1 MADEAPDER
10 RFTAIYGECRQRVWA
25 YAASRVGRQDAD
37 EVVAETFT
45 IAWRRLPDVPEPPL
59 PWLLG
64 VARNVL
70 RAGHRAEARRA
81 AFAAELGRWTAAADP
96 GGDIAEDVTDRLA
109 VLRAMAALPEGD
121 QEILVLIA
129 WQGLS
134 PRDAARVV
142 GCSPAALRVR
152 LHRARRRLVRAAEET
167 HDTPQERPRRA
178 TGRRPQGHR
187 TMPAGTPASAHEG
200 PHGQHTVAAGA
211 PADAYDAPS
220 GQRTVPAGAAEGAR
234 EVPRGRRARAAG
246 AAPAVVN
253 GTPAGTRVGIVG
265 KEMS

>member
-1 MADEAPDER
+1 MYD
-10 RFTAIYGECRQRVWA
+10 ECRQRVWA
-25 YAASRVGRQDAD
+25 YAVSRVGRQDAD

-45 IAWRRLPDVPEPPL
+45 IAWRRLADVPEPPL

-81 AFAAELGRWTAAADP
+81 AFAAELGRWTAAENP

-167 HDTPQERPRRA
+167 HDTPRERPERA
-178 TGRRPQGHR
+178 TGTRPQGHP
-187 TMPAGTPASAHEG
+187 TMPAGSPASAHNA
-200 PHGQHTVAAGA
+200 PHGQHAGT
-211 PADAYDAPS
+211 PAGTRDMPH
-220 GQRTVPAGAAEGAR
+220 GQRTMPAGAAEGAY
-234 EVPRGRRARAAG
+234 EAPQGRRARAAG
-246 AAPAVVN
+246 AN
-253 GTPAGTRVGIVG
+253 GTPAGARVGIVG